1 MANKIGWCDK
11 TINPVVGCNIGCDY
25 CYARRES
32 KRVALMQAGAYLTR
46 KEIPYKHLPENKR
59 LERFKQ
65 SLVWCQGCYDYN
77 PHEHLERLE
86 QLTPRQKPMK
96 VFIDSMW
103 DWNSPGVMPEWC
115 RQIIAKMTEC
125 SQHIFLILSKN
136 PEGYVNYVFP
146 RNVWL
151 GTTVTGKSD
160 VDRINMLIGAT
171 HSNIVWGSNFHFAS
185 FEPLLDEIPITLYF
199 QSLDWIIIGALSR
212 EGKEPKQ
219 PEKKWVK
226 HLLIQADRHETP
238 VYMKDNLIWPDMRK
252 EFPKAMEHTI
262 RKVA

>member
-65 SLVWCQGCYDYN
+65 SLVWCQGCYDYE
-77 PHEHLERLE
+77 PHEHLDRLE

-103 DWNSPGVMPEWC
+103 DWNSPGVKPEWC

-125 SQHIFLILSKN
+125 SQHIFLILSKDPIGYKN
-136 PEGYVNYVFP
+136 YDFPENT
-146 RNVWL
+146 WL
-151 GTTVTGKSD
+151 GTSITNQDDEWRYNDLVSYRNTKIPRFLS
-160 VDRINMLIGAT
+160 L
-171 HSNIVWGSNFHFAS
+171 
-185 FEPLLDEIPITLYF
+185 EPLRGYLNIRDIFKGI
-199 QSLDWIIIGALSR
+199 DWFIIGGLSR
-212 EGKEPKQ
+212 VAKPPLQ
-219 PEKKWVK
+219 PPTTAVDIILNECY
-226 HLLIQADRHETP
+226 RYGRP
-238 VYMKDNLIWPDMRK
+238 VYMKDNLIWDEPIK